1 MYVNSCESVIWV
13 SESRDACYI
22 YFVCRWTFYW
32 MTEKRKNNQN
42 EMSIDT
48 EMVSKDIKCLVLL
61 KLALE
66 TNIAL
71 YKSNG

>member
-1 MYVNSCESVIWV
+1 
-13 SESRDACYI
+13 
-22 YFVCRWTFYW
+22 
-32 MTEKRKNNQN
+32 MTEKHKNNQN

-66 TNIAL
+66 TNIEL
-71 YKSNG
+71 YKSNGEHSHTGNIVIIK